1 MRYGV
6 VRECASLPPPAVQ
19 RRLLEAAACDVVLQ
33 ESSPTPESQRR
44 LARLLFGLKTGDEV
58 LVHSLDVF
66 QRSTGELAQL
76 IRNFL
81 EVGVSLRI
89 VGERSEP
96 DALKPSENVLKVL
109 SLLAEHESRRP
120 SRLPAGAGSRFNS
133 GSRNALSKYQT
144 DYARKL
150 HREGASLRAIGLL
163 FQVSPDE
170 VWAAIGDEA

>member
-6 VRECASLPPPAVQ
+6 VRESPSLPPPAVQ
-19 RRLLEAAACDVVLQ
+19 RRLLDGAACDVVLQ
-33 ESSPTPESQRR
+33 EGQPTPEAQRR
-44 LARLLFGLKTGDEV
+44 LARLLFGLKPGDEV

-89 VGERSEP
+89 VGDRAEGE
-96 DALKPSENVLKVL
+96 ALKPEQNVLKVL

-120 SRLPAGAGSRFNS
+120 SRTPPGAGSRFNS
-133 GSRNALSKYQT
+133 GSRNALSKYQV

-150 HREGASLRAIGLL
+150 YREGASLRSIGLL
-163 FQVSPDE
+163 FQVSPNE
-170 VWAAIGDEA
+170 VWAAIGDQA